1 MLQRVAQRKIVLPA
15 LFFLFL
21 ALVGAYVV
29 GELAGTHVD
38 LPEMVVR
45 KASLGTLE
53 GGYYPLL
60 LETNRGK
67 VEGHYY
73 PALNAQRGAIFIPGA
88 DNGWEEAANGLYPR
102 LCKELP
108 GEGIACL
115 IMHYRN
121 VDDPME
127 CILDVVAGIRY
138 LESQDVSSVALMGHS
153 RGGMIVIYT
162 AVAMPAVRTVVT
174 LATEGVESE
183 LVKRLG
189 PRCSILLI
197 HGMSDRIISYQT
209 SEKLY
214 QAAHEPKRLI
224 IYKANDHL
232 LDRAADEVHQEVHS
246 WIVQQ
251 LEGNAR

>member
-1 MLQRVAQRKIVLPA
+1 MLRRVAQSKLVLLA
-15 LFFLFL
+15 LVLFL
-21 ALVGAYVV
+21 ALGAYVV
-29 GELAGTHVD
+29 RELTGTRVD

-45 KASLGTLE
+45 KANLGALE

-60 LETNRGK
+60 LETNRGQ
-67 VEGHYY
+67 VEGRYY

-88 DNGWEEAANGLYPR
+88 DNGWQEAANRLYPR
-102 LCKELP
+102 LCEELP

-121 VDDPME
+121 VDDPLE
-127 CILDVVAGIRY
+127 SILDVVAGIRY
-138 LESQDVSSVALMGHS
+138 LESQGVRSVALMGHS
-153 RGGMIVIYT
+153 RGGMIAIYT

-174 LATEGVESE
+174 LATEGVEDG

-197 HGMSDRIISYQT
+197 HGMSDRVVSYTT

-214 QAAHEPKRLI
+214 QAAQEPKRLI

-232 LDRAADEVHQEVHS
+232 LDRAAGEVYQEVQG

-251 LEGNAR
+251 LEGNAP